1 MALALAGDD
10 LARSLSGQL
19 SFKTVWQQEPDAFR
33 RAADREGE
41 EEEELRWAALERLP
55 TYDRISK
62 GFLKQAIEDG
72 SVKAAAIDFKRL
84 KADEKD
90 YLMNRVLHDAEKDH
104 ESLLRRLRSR
114 IDR

>member
-10 LARSLSGQL
+10 LARSLSSQL
-19 SFKTVWQQEPDAFR
+19 SFKTVWQQEPDVFR
-33 RAADREGE
+33 RAADREAE

-62 GFLKQAIEDG
+62 GFLKQVEDG

-84 KADEKD
+84 KTDERD